1 MYGDTTFMSQ
11 EEHQNSS
18 ELQKS
23 IIPEETSKRI
33 TALRFFLAIL
43 VVFIHNNYTLKNI
56 ADAVA
61 KGEPEILFSPNTLS
75 KWIQLFISQGIAK
88 CAVPLFFMFAAYLQA
103 IKADSYK
110 VLLKKKFKALFF
122 TYFLWIGLYGF
133 YSSVVKIIILKI
145 APSFIENPDTT
156 MFTWTITDWIH
167 KIVGYGTGDGTP
179 GFAEQFWF
187 VRDLF
192 ILVIVSQIIQFL
204 LKKFKLGFF
213 ILVFIIYFLKI
224 KVYFVRTTALF
235 FYVSG
240 LYWGY
245 YNFNLFK
252 IIDKIKFSEV
262 IIVWIFSFLWEF
274 IGFDEGN
281 AIGSFT
287 ELSSCVLLLKLS
299 ANIIK
304 NEKIY
309 NIANYLS
316 GFSFFLYAIHMPLL
330 SEYLKKLWIHFFPM
344 KNGFFCLFEYFGVT
358 ILIVVIGTGIGIVL
372 KKICPKLFILL
383 NGGRK

>member
-1 MYGDTTFMSQ
+1 MK
-11 EEHQNSS
+11 
-18 ELQKS
+18 L
-23 IIPEETSKRI
+23 IC
-33 TALRFFLAIL
+33 LR
-43 VVFIHNNYTLKNI
+43 
-56 ADAVA
+56 
-61 KGEPEILFSPNTLS
+61 GQS
-75 KWIQLFISQGIAK
+75 GIW
-88 CAVPLFFMFAAYLQA
+88 FH
-103 IKADSYK
+103 
-110 VLLKKKFKALFF
+110 
-122 TYFLWIGLYGF
+122 
-133 YSSVVKIIILKI
+133 KII
-145 APSFIENPDTT
+145 
-156 MFTWTITDWIH
+156 
-167 KIVGYGTGDGTP
+167 GYGTGDGIP
-179 GFAEQFWF
+179 EFAGQFWF

-192 ILVIVSQIIQFL
+192 ILVIVSPIIQFL

-213 ILVFIIYFLKI
+213 ILVCITYILKINIYF
-224 KVYFVRTTALF
+224 VSTEALF

>member
-61 KGEPEILFSPNTLS
+61 KGEPDILFSPNTLS

-110 VLLKKKFKALFF
+110 VLLKKKFKELFF

-156 MFTWTITDWIH
+156 MFTWTITDWFH

-192 ILVIVSQIIQFL
+192 ILVIVSPIIQFL

-213 ILVFIIYFLKI
+213 ILVFILYFLEI

-330 SEYLKKLWIHFFPM
+330 NEYLKKLWIHFFPM

-358 ILIVVIGTGIGIVL
+358 ILTVVIGTGIGIVL

>member
-61 KGEPEILFSPNTLS
+61 KGEPDILFSPNTLS

-179 GFAEQFWF
+179 GFADQFWF

-192 ILVIVSQIIQFL
+192 ILVIVSPIIQFL

-213 ILVFIIYFLKI
+213 ILVCITYILKINIYF
-224 KVYFVRTTALF
+224 VSTEALF

>member
-11 EEHQNSS
+11 EEHQNSC

-33 TALRFFLAIL
+33 TALRFILAIL

-61 KGEPEILFSPNTLS
+61 KGEPDILFSPNTLS
-75 KWIQLFISQGIAK
+75 KWIQLIISQGIAK

-110 VLLKKKFKALFF
+110 VLLKKKFKSLFF

-133 YSSVVKIIILKI
+133 YSSVAKIIILKV
-145 APSFIENPDTT
+145 APSFIEHPDST

-167 KIVGYGTGDGTP
+167 KIVGYGTGDGVP
-179 GFAEQFWF
+179 EFADQFWF

-192 ILVIVSQIIQFL
+192 ILVIVSPIIQFL
-204 LKKFKLGFF
+204 LKNFKLGFF
-213 ILVFIIYFLKI
+213 ILVFITYILKI
-224 KVYFVRTTALF
+224 NVYFVRTEALF

-252 IIDKIKFSEV
+252 IIDEIKFSEV

-330 SEYLKKLWIHFFPM
+330 NEYLKKLWIHFFPM

-358 ILIVVIGTGIGIVL
+358 ILTVVIGTGIGIVL
-372 KKICPKLFILL
+372 KKICPKLFVLL

>member
-61 KGEPEILFSPNTLS
+61 KGEPDILFSPNTLS

-192 ILVIVSQIIQFL
+192 ILVIVSPIIKFL
-204 LKKFKLGFF
+204 IKKIKLGFF

-224 KVYFVRTTALF
+224 KVYFVITTALF

>member
-61 KGEPEILFSPNTLS
+61 KGEPDILFSPNTLS

-156 MFTWTITDWIH
+156 MFTWTITDLFH

-192 ILVIVSQIIQFL
+192 ILVIVSPIIQFL

-213 ILVFIIYFLKI
+213 ILVCITYILKINIYF
-224 KVYFVRTTALF
+224 VSTEALF

-330 SEYLKKLWIHFFPM
+330 SEYLKKLWIHLFPM

>member
-1 MYGDTTFMSQ
+1 MDLV
-11 EEHQNSS
+11 ENSGNG
-18 ELQKS
+18 ELQVE
-23 IIPEETSKRI
+23 IIPKETSMRI
-33 TALRFFLAIL
+33 TSLRFLLAIF
-43 VVFIHNNYTLKNI
+43 VVFIPNNFTVEYIAQIVERGAEDIYFKPNI
-56 ADAVA
+56 VS
-61 KGEPEILFSPNTLS
+61 E
-75 KWIQLFISQGIAK
+75 WIQLVITQGIAQ
-88 CAVPLFFMFAAYLQA
+88 CAVPLFFLFAAYLQA
-103 IKADSYK
+103 RKADCYK
-110 VLLKKKFKALFF
+110 TLLKKKLKTLVIP
-122 TYFLWIGLYGF
+122 YVLWISLNGIYFAFGKLILIKIF
-133 YSSVVKIIILKI
+133 PSLFQNHEIDMFIWTKWDWFHKII
-145 APSFIENPDTT
+145 
-156 MFTWTITDWIH
+156 
-167 KIVGYGTGDGTP
+167 GYGTGDGIP
-179 GFAEQFWF
+179 EFAGQFWF

-192 ILVIVSQIIQFL
+192 ILVIVSPIIQFL

-252 IIDKIKFSEV
+252 IIDKIKFFEV

-330 SEYLKKLWIHFFPM
+330 NEYLKKLWIHFFPM

-358 ILIVVIGTGIGIVL
+358 ILTVVIGTGIGIVL
-372 KKICPKLFILL
+372 KKICPKLFVLL

>member
-1 MYGDTTFMSQ
+1 M
-11 EEHQNSS
+11 
-18 ELQKS
+18 
-23 IIPEETSKRI
+23 
-33 TALRFFLAIL
+33 
-43 VVFIHNNYTLKNI
+43 
-56 ADAVA
+56 A
-61 KGEPEILFSPNTLS
+61 KGEPDILFSPNTLS

-156 MFTWTITDWIH
+156 MFTWTITDWFH

-192 ILVIVSQIIQFL
+192 ILVIVSPIIQFL

>member
-61 KGEPEILFSPNTLS
+61 KGEPDILFSPNTLS

-156 MFTWTITDWIH
+156 MFTWTITDWFH
-167 KIVGYGTGDGTP
+167 KIIGYGTGDGIP
-179 GFAEQFWF
+179 EFAGQFWF

-192 ILVIVSQIIQFL
+192 ILVIVSPIIQFL

-213 ILVFIIYFLKI
+213 ILVFILYFLEI

-330 SEYLKKLWIHFFPM
+330 NEYLKKLWIHFFPM

>member
-61 KGEPEILFSPNTLS
+61 KGEPDILFSPNTLS

-88 CAVPLFFMFAAYLQA
+88 CAVP
-103 IKADSYK
+103 
-110 VLLKKKFKALFF
+110 LFF

-192 ILVIVSQIIQFL
+192 ILVIVSPIIQFL

-299 ANIIK
+299 ANTIK

-344 KNGFFCLFEYFGVT
+344 KNGFFCLFEYLGVT
-358 ILIVVIGTGIGIVL
+358 ILTVVIGTGIGIVL